1 MFIQQISMSSYHSLF
16 LTDDGEI
23 YATGHGKGGRL
34 GSGDEMTLVTPRK
47 VNVPLQGEN
56 EQIISISAGK
66 NHSLLLSN
74 KNRVS

>member
-1 MFIQQISMSSYHSLF
+1 MSSFHSIF
-16 LTDDGEI
+16 LSDDGEI

-47 VNVPLQGEN
+47 VTVPLQEN

-74 KNRVS
+74 KNRVSLIECRENL